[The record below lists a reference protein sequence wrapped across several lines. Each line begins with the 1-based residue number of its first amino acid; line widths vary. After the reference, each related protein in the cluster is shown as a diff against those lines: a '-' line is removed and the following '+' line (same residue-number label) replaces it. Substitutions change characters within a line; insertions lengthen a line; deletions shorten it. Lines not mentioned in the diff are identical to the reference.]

1 MNGTPS
7 TVPTD
12 HHAEMQRPPQI
23 SQALLQGALEISAIF
38 ERRVTDLRADYENTI
53 RALVQERD
61 ALLARS
67 NANTGPEVN
76 GPLIEELEAL
86 RMQSESWRQE
96 RAQLERT
103 LADYTNERANSAQE
117 RTRLEQECEKLRQA
131 REELQNDRTAL
142 LQECGRIQS
151 EKDIK
156 LQESQ
161 EIITAKDA
169 SIQELEARVR
179 WLESMQAASPSQP
192 PTVLDQNQFDPVD
205 IFQSPLR
212 LEAYATMSSTLGTM
226 TPIKSPSLD
235 SVPMQVDDPPA
246 ADSPPR
252 SPTFTL
258 RGAQSPSVAR
268 SPTMFSVTATSHS
281 STTATRRLV
290 IRVPPSVGPA
300 RKPIK
305 SPVSPSTAEEL
316 RMIVHVRSPSQDSSD
331 AGSPTKP
338 SSDTST
344 SSPGS
349 ESSSSSSS
357 AS

>member
-1 MNGTPS
+1 
-7 TVPTD
+7 
-12 HHAEMQRPPQI
+12 
-23 SQALLQGALEISAIF
+23 
-38 ERRVTDLRADYENTI
+38 
-53 RALVQERD
+53 
-61 ALLARS
+61 
-67 NANTGPEVN
+67 
-76 GPLIEELEAL
+76 
-86 RMQSESWRQE
+86 
-96 RAQLERT
+96 
-103 LADYTNERANSAQE
+103 
-117 RTRLEQECEKLRQA
+117 
-131 REELQNDRTAL
+131 
-142 LQECGRIQS
+142 
-151 EKDIK
+151 
-156 LQESQ
+156 
-161 EIITAKDA
+161 
-169 SIQELEARVR
+169 
-179 WLESMQAASPSQP
+179 
-192 PTVLDQNQFDPVD
+192 
-205 IFQSPLR
+205 
-212 LEAYATMSSTLGTM
+212 MSSTLGTM
-226 TPIKSPSLD
+226 TPLKSPSLD
-235 SVPMQVDDPPA
+235 SVRMQVREPQPISPPQSFEPELDALFASFLRDAQVDDPPA

-316 RMIVHVRSPSQDSSD
+316 RTIVHVRSPSQDSSD
-331 AGSPTKP
+331 AGSPIKP

>member
-1 MNGTPS
+1 MCIAEDRGCERVDCGEVDGDGDGRADQGANPRKLCAYTKLRPALATTAMNGTPS

-12 HHAEMQRPPQI
+12 HHAVCFTTKALSVSSDHDRIQEMQRPPQI

-38 ERRVTDLRADYENTI
+38 ERRVTDLRADYENII

-117 RTRLEQECEKLRQA
+117 RARLEQECEELRQA
-131 REELQNDRTAL
+131 REELQNERTAL

-179 WLESMQAASPSQP
+179 WLESIQAASPSQP
-192 PTVLDQNQFDPVD
+192 PTVLDVGPCH
-205 IFQSPLR
+205 
-212 LEAYATMSSTLGTM
+212 
-226 TPIKSPSLD
+226 SLN
-235 SVPMQVDDPPA
+235 
-246 ADSPPR
+246 
-252 SPTFTL
+252 
-258 RGAQSPSVAR
+258 
-268 SPTMFSVTATSHS
+268 TAM
-281 STTATRRLV
+281 RRLT
-290 IRVPPSVGPA
+290 SC
-300 RKPIK
+300 
-305 SPVSPSTAEEL
+305 
-316 RMIVHVRSPSQDSSD
+316 
-331 AGSPTKP
+331 KP
-338 SSDTST
+338 SKTNLIL
-344 SSPGS
+344 
-349 ESSSSSSS
+349 
-357 AS
+357 